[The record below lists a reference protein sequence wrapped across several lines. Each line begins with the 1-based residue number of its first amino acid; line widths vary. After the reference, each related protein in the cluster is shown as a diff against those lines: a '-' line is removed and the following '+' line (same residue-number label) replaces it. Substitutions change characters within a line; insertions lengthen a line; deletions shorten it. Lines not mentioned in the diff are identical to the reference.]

1 MASPWGGSWGNTWL
15 QHWLIREPAPEPE
28 PPPPAESRVLPAGAS
43 GGFRGRGERGIT
55 ARYPKAK
62 LANPA
67 GKPEPQLVKQALQE
81 AKPGEIG
88 AGAARA
94 IAGALDEQDRLQRQK
109 KRNRQITGLLLQL
122 VAMED

>member
-28 PPPPAESRVLPAGAS
+28 PPPPAESLVLPAGAS
-43 GGFRGRGERGIT
+43 GGFRGRGERGVT

-62 LANPA
+62 VA
-67 GKPEPQLVKQALQE
+67 KPEPRLVEKVLAE
-81 AKPGEIG
+81 AKPSEPGS
-88 AGAARA
+88 GAARA
-94 IAGALDEQDRLQRQK
+94 IAGALDEADRALQRKRQV

-122 VAMED
+122 IAMED